1 MKKGKKIHMW
11 YTVKEL
17 KEKGLNNS
25 QISRDT
31 GLDRGTVRKY
41 IKMEEKE
48 FHEWIKKVRN
58 MPLKLIKYMAFVK
71 EELSRFPDLSAA
83 QIEDHLKE
91 HFPDLPPI
99 HSKTVYNFVQLVRK
113 RYDIAKPK
121 KKDSRIF
128 EKIAATPYGEQAQV
142 DFGET
147 YMQMETGKRQKVYF
161 FAMVL
166 SRSRYKYINFRT
178 KRFTTISSIKAHEL
192 AFEYF
197 QGIPKRIIYDQDSI
211 FIHDENLGDYVLT
224 KDFASY
230 TKTQNFKVIF
240 CRKADPQSKGK
251 VENVVKY
258 VKQNFIKGRKYKNLT
273 LLNEAALAWLSRT
286 GNGKKHSTT
295 QLIPYEEWQKEQ
307 EHLLAF
313 EISKG
318 QKEVALKRYKVRKD
332 NTIAYRGNFYTLPLG
347 TYKSRES
354 IILLEETKGELKLY
368 TEKGEILAKHD
379 VSIKK
384 GQLIRNTD
392 HKREKS
398 KTLLKYYNS
407 ALEVLGNTQIA
418 IDFLALIKK
427 DKPRY
432 YRDNLQ
438 VIHKIKNRTMA
449 VINESILLCVE
460 NKQYNANVLKEI
472 IEKKSNERTHEQ
484 MPVIEPKRC
493 DLKQKHL
500 RNKVNT
506 EVETSNINTYENI
519 IGS

>member
-1 MKKGKKIHMW
+1 MKKKEKIYMW

-25 QISRDT
+25 QISRDV
-31 GLDRGTVRKY
+31 GLDRATVRKY
-41 IKMEEKE
+41 LKMEEEE
-48 FHEWIKKVRN
+48 FHDWIKKVRN
-58 MPLKLIKYMAFVK
+58 MTLKLIQYMPFVK
-71 EELSRFPDLSAA
+71 NELSRFPDLSSA

-91 HFPDLPPI
+91 HFPDLPRI
-99 HSKTVYNFVQLVRK
+99 HSKTVYNFVQIVRK

-128 EKIAATPYGEQAQV
+128 EKLPMTPYGAQAQV

-147 YMQMETGKRQKVYF
+147 YMLRESGKRQKVYF

-178 KRFTTISSIKAHEL
+178 KPFTTTSSVKAHEL

-197 QGIPKRIIYDQDSI
+197 QGIPQRIIYDQDSV
-211 FIHDENLGDYVLT
+211 FIHDENLGDYLLT

-230 TKTQNFKVIF
+230 TKTQDFKVVF

-258 VKQNFIKGRKYKNLT
+258 VKHNFLKGRKYKDLVT
-273 LLNEAALAWLSRT
+273 LNKAALAWLSRT
-286 GNGKKHSTT
+286 GNAKKHSTT
-295 QLIPYEEWQKEQ
+295 QLIPYKEWQKEQ
-307 EHLLAF
+307 EYLLPLK
-313 EISKG
+313 ISKG

-332 NTIAYRGNFYTLPLG
+332 NTIAYKGNFYTLPLG
-347 TYKSRES
+347 TYKSRDS

-368 TEKGEILAKHD
+368 TETREILAKHD
-379 VSIKK
+379 VSVGK

-438 VIHKIKNRTMA
+438 VIHKIKNRSMA
-449 VINESILLCVE
+449 VIAESVLLCME

-472 IEKKSNERTHEQ
+472 IEKKSVEKNNERF
-484 MPVIEPKRC
+484 PAIEAKQGG
-493 DLKQKHL
+493 LKQKHL
-500 RNKVNT
+500 KDKVNA
-506 EVETSNINTYENI
+506 EVETSSINTYENI
-519 IGS
+519 IQS